1 MLPCFHPPLLLAVE
15 AEEKARQDE
24 KQRAIDA
31 REAQADAEQAKRL
44 EDRGFV
50 VAKQASSVSTGIVS
64 YRIVSYRIVSYR
76 IVSYCIPTDADAA
89 DPAQNEEKKKRSS
102 KKGGGRPKGS
112 VSQGSQRFGAVT
124 KKQISNVIESL
135 VFSRPISWERFTGKE
150 EREANGSSLGG
161 SSKQKMPLDDKV
173 GTGRSMI

>member
-44 EDRGFV
+44 EERGFV
-50 VAKQASSVSTGIVS
+50 VAKQASSVSTG
-64 YRIVSYRIVSYR
+64 IVSYRIVSYR

-135 VFSRPISWERFTGKE
+135 VFSRAVSWERFTGKE

>member
-44 EDRGFV
+44 EERGFV

-76 IVSYCIPTDADAA
+76 IVSYRIVSY
-89 DPAQNEEKKKRSS
+89 RI
-102 KKGGGRPKGS
+102 
-112 VSQGSQRFGAVT
+112 VSQQT
-124 KKQISNVIESL
+124 PMLQIQP
-135 VFSRPISWERFTGKE
+135 RMKRRR
-150 EREANGSSLGG
+150 REAP
-161 SSKQKMPLDDKV
+161 KKV
-173 GTGRSMI
+173 EGDPKARLARVASASEP